1 MAFNIFTNIVSLAS
15 RRVAGWLL
23 VVGLGFTGFGIL
35 IITYPKFFATL
46 AAVVFFIAGAGFILT
61 AVKIYLAGRKLKRA
75 IDKDS
80 DAYRENV
87 RLHIEERP
95 GTGDYDDTEFRM

>member
-1 MAFNIFTNIVSLAS
+1 MAFSIFTNIVSLAS

-23 VVGLGFTGFGIL
+23 VVSLGFTGFGIL

-46 AAVVFFIAGAGFILT
+46 AAVAFFLAGAAFLGT
-61 AVKIYLAGRKLKRA
+61 AAKIYLAGRRLKKA
-75 IDKDS
+75 FDKDS

-87 RLHIEERP
+87 RLHIEEHP
-95 GTGDYDDTEFRM
+95 GAGNYDDTEFRM

>member
-23 VVGLGFTGFGIL
+23 VVGLAFTGFGIL

-46 AAVVFFIAGAGFILT
+46 AAVVFFIAGAGFLGT
-61 AVKIYLAGRKLKRA
+61 AAKIYLAGRKLKKA
-75 IDKDS
+75 FDKDS

-87 RLHIEERP
+87 RIHFREQLDES
-95 GTGDYDDTEFRM
+95 DYQ

>member
-1 MAFNIFTNIVSLAS
+1 MAFSIFTNIVSLAS

-23 VVGLGFTGFGIL
+23 VVGLGLAGFGIL

-46 AAVVFFIAGAGFILT
+46 AAVAFFIAGAAFLGT
-61 AVKIYLAGRKLKRA
+61 AARIYLAGRRWKNTV
-75 IDKDS
+75 DKDS

-87 RLHIEERP
+87 RLHFP
-95 GTGDYDDTEFRM
+95 GQSDEGNYQ

>member
-23 VVGLGFTGFGIL
+23 VVGLGFTGFGFL

-46 AAVVFFIAGAGFILT
+46 AAVVFFLAGAAFIGT
-61 AVKIYLAGRKLKRA
+61 AAKIYLAGRKWKKA
-75 IDKDS
+75 FDKDS

-87 RLHIEERP
+87 RLHFGQQPDES
-95 GTGDYDDTEFRM
+95 DYQ

>member
-15 RRVAGWLL
+15 RRVASWLL
-23 VVGLGFTGFGIL
+23 VVGFGFTGFGFL
-35 IITYPKFFATL
+35 IIAYPKFFATL

-61 AVKIYLAGRKLKRA
+61 AVKIYLAGHRWKKA

-87 RLHIEERP
+87 RLHFP
-95 GTGDYDDTEFRM
+95 GQSDESDYQ